1 MREGGDCEDV
11 KGGNEIGCFNH
22 RAWGWSVGWVMYT
35 EKAEVKE
42 LQHWERYRWNG
53 EILGISSEIIL

>member
-11 KGGNEIGCFNH
+11 KGGDEIGWFSH

-35 EKAEVKE
+35 EKAEVEE
-42 LQHWERYRWNG
+42 L
-53 EILGISSEIIL
+53 